1 MTLASV
7 PLPGRR
13 PALVVGHP
21 GHELR
26 VHHWIEI
33 AAPETFVLTDGSGRT
48 ERSRLPSTT
57 RVLTS
62 AGARI
67 GRVYG
72 VFADAEIYDLIRRG
86 SPAPFVEIMA
96 TLAERWIAADVDYV
110 VADALEGFNPSHD
123 MCRYLVN
130 AAVALVRQHTGRVIA
145 NFDFLLDGSPT
156 ACPADLKPASVVV
169 DLDPLAL
176 ARKLDAARGYPELKS
191 ETDAALERFGPTA
204 FATEV
209 LRPVLDV
216 RQGVDRIDSDPP
228 YYETF
233 GEGQVR
239 AGHYQ
244 SVIRYRSAVQPLVQ
258 AVWRQAGLEPLGV
271 ATETMTSSPKGGSR

>member
-96 TLAERWIAADVDYV
+96 TLAERWIAA
-110 VADALEGFNPSHD
+110 
-123 MCRYLVN
+123 
-130 AAVALVRQHTGRVIA
+130 
-145 NFDFLLDGSPT
+145 GS
-156 ACPADLKPASVVV
+156 
-169 DLDPLAL
+169 
-176 ARKLDAARGYPELKS
+176 
-191 ETDAALERFGPTA
+191 ERA
-204 FATEV
+204 HV
-209 LRPVLDV
+209 
-216 RQGVDRIDSDPP
+216 
-228 YYETF
+228 
-233 GEGQVR
+233 
-239 AGHYQ
+239 
-244 SVIRYRSAVQPLVQ
+244 
-258 AVWRQAGLEPLGV
+258 
-271 ATETMTSSPKGGSR
+271 